1 MSSNFGDLKS
11 EKLVTAPRRR
21 IDPPRG
27 FFPILKFPRSL
38 VDRFSLS
45 FQRSFLEC
53 LAECRVGMDHRAHV
67 LKS

>member
-1 MSSNFGDLKS
+1 MVWRFEIGEARHGASTANRPAARLLS
-11 EKLVTAPRRR
+11 E
-21 IDPPRG
+21 IE
-27 FFPILKFPRSL
+27 FPRPL